1 MYTKLFILVW
11 FRKAIIYMSPQ
22 IAYFFKRIYGNIIKW
37 WFVIYNPIA
46 RRIWPSKQEEEI
58 ALAKEAEEEAKEKEI
73 ENAER
78 EELTSPLEYSEPDYS
93 NQGYEEASSLSAP
106 EPAPTPVAS
115 NIDINDCNYNAT
127 TGSFS
132 GLYGTG
138 PVDSGTQ
145 SMFDEIMGRNNAAH
159 SVDISAITID
169 GKPLTQ
175 EEPAP
180 ATPADQDEVMA
191 QANEIYERLMRE
203 AAADEA
209 AKQAEIEA
217 AKAAQG

>member
-1 MYTKLFILVW
+1 
-11 FRKAIIYMSPQ
+11 MSPQ
-22 IAYFFKRIYGNIIKW
+22 ISYFFRKIYGNIIKW

-46 RRIWPSKQEEEI
+46 RRIWPTKEEEEL
-58 ALAKEAEEEAKEKEI
+58 ALAKEAENEEAEKEI
-73 ENAER
+73 EKAER
-78 EELTSPLEYSEPDYS
+78 EELTSPLEEENYDEPVTQDY
-93 NQGYEEASSLSAP
+93 AP
-106 EPAPTPVAS
+106 KPDTPKV
-115 NIDINDCNYNAT
+115 DINDCNYNST

-138 PVDSGTQ
+138 PVDSNTQ

-159 SVDISAITID
+159 SVDINTITVD
-169 GKPLTQ
+169 G
-175 EEPAP
+175 EPATV
-180 ATPADQDEVMA
+180 AEDQSEVLA

-217 AKAAQG
+217 AKAAQ